1 MTTHRLKVLI
11 KYADAI
17 MNGTKTFEVRKNDRG
32 YEVGDKIVFDVV
44 TNEGYSIGEA
54 ARHPLNGATYRIDYI
69 PRRLRGPRPEVR
81 GAGHIQGG
89 LMDEIEL
96 KPCPFCGGD
105 AEMQRGKYQGLRTFY
120 VSCLGCGARTDLEY
134 AEEFAADLW
143 NERVSHV
150 E

>member
-1 MTTHRLKVLI
+1 
-11 KYADAI
+11 
-17 MNGTKTFEVRKNDRG
+17 
-32 YEVGDKIVFDVV
+32 
-44 TNEGYSIGEA
+44 
-54 ARHPLNGATYRIDYI
+54 
-69 PRRLRGPRPEVR
+69 
-81 GAGHIQGG
+81 
-89 LMDEIEL
+89 MDEIEL

-105 AEMQRGKYQGLRTFY
+105 AEMQQGKHQGLRTFY